1 MNGILN
7 IHESIFSRR
16 FQMLNSTV
24 FVEEPFYGTFGNVVV
39 GMTGSISLSM
49 FWGHVSTFNILS
61 LP

>member
-24 FVEEPFYGTFGNVVV
+24 FVEEPFYGTHVL
-39 GMTGSISLSM
+39 GSRLDIQHFVLTLANYP
-49 FWGHVSTFNILS
+49 VK
-61 LP
+61 P